1 MTKTDKLEAHRIADE
16 LHKAH
21 CAFIQA
27 DLPGLHPDSM
37 MAVKLAHVI
46 RMFDATLEPTPLS
59 KVARMQRD
67 HEATL

>member
-21 CAFIQA
+21 CAFIAA
-27 DLPGLHPDSM
+27 DVPGLHPDGNM
-37 MAVKLAHVI
+37 TVKLAHFI
-46 RMFDATLEPTPLS
+46 RMFGGTIEPTPLS
-59 KVARMQRD
+59 KAARLQRD